1 MKKVKLIAVIAA
13 LIAGIGMYFFLK
25 EISKPKV
32 APHTDAV
39 VALVDIPENTLIT
52 EDMVEVRPIIDEAL
66 QPNHLYELDSVVG
79 FVSSD
84 AIYAGEQIVKNR
96 LVRMGEVKEDNNS
109 LAYILEEGMRAVTL
123 AVNTTT
129 GMENLIKPGNKVD
142 VILNYTYPKEP
153 ETTEN
158 DKTAQEDGT
167 AAVQEE
173 ERATRLIAQ
182 NKKVLASGTGLTKDG
197 AEEYTTVTLETT
209 PDEAVLISYAEF
221 TGSIK
226 LILRSTLDGEIVEPI
241 EVDLAVLRGE
251 EENK

>member
-66 QPNHLYELDSVVG
+66 QPNHLYELESVVG

-84 AIYAGEQIVKNR
+84 DIYAGEQIVKNR

-109 LAYILEEGMRAVTL
+109 LAYIIEDGMRAVTV
-123 AVNTTT
+123 AVNTSS

-142 VILNYTYPKEP
+142 VMVNYVYTDDTKD
-153 ETTEN
+153 TQ
-158 DKTAQEDGT
+158 DDT
-167 AAVQEE
+167 AAKEEESAASQKE
-173 ERATRLIAQ
+173 ERATKLIAQ
-182 NKKVLASGTGLTKDG
+182 NRKVLASGTGLTKDG
-197 AEEYTTVTLETT
+197 AEEYVTITLETT
-209 PDEAVLISYAEF
+209 PDEAVLISYAEYV
-221 TGSIK
+221 GSLK
-226 LILRSTLDGEIVEPI
+226 LILRSTLDGKTVEPV
-241 EVDLAVLRGE
+241 EVDLKVLRGE
-251 EENK
+251 AEDK